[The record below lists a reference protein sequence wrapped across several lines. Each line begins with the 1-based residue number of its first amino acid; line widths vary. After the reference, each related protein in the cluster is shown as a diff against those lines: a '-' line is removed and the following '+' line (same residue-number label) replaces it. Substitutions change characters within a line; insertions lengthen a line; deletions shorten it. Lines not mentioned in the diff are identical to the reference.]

1 MATLFPYSHIFDK
14 LHRFTWIIILSSV
27 LFLALLVI
35 ICTTTVRK
43 ITRPLKIFAAS
54 THSIAEGNFNIT
66 LPVIHTQDEMLDLYN
81 AFSEMQ
87 EKLSKYMK
95 NLETTIA
102 AKEKIES
109 ELRIAHDIQ
118 MSMLPKNFPP
128 FPGHEIDLYAVLYP
142 ARQVGGDLY
151 DFFIHENTLFF
162 AIGDVSGKGIP
173 ASLLMASTISLLRTL
188 SSGSNSPSQ
197 IAYSL
202 NNSIAERNE
211 ADMFVTFFIGMLD
224 LRTGVMKYC
233 NAGHTPP
240 VLTSPD

>member
-1 MATLFPYSHIFDK
+1 
-14 LHRFTWIIILSSV
+14 
-27 LFLALLVI
+27 
-35 ICTTTVRK
+35 
-43 ITRPLKIFAAS
+43 
-54 THSIAEGNFNIT
+54 
-66 LPVIHTQDEMLDLYN
+66 
-81 AFSEMQ
+81 MQ

-162 AIGDVSGKGIP
+162 AIGDACF
-173 ASLLMASTISLLRTL
+173 ASDGLYHQSATYAFLRQQFSVTDCL
-188 SSGSNSPSQ
+188 
-197 IAYSL
+197 
-202 NNSIAERNE
+202 
-211 ADMFVTFFIGMLD
+211 FV
-224 LRTGVMKYC
+224 K
-233 NAGHTPP
+233 
-240 VLTSPD
+240 

>member
-197 IAYSL
+197 IALSL
-202 NNSIAERNE
+202 IH
-211 ADMFVTFFIGMLD
+211 I
-224 LRTGVMKYC
+224 
-233 NAGHTPP
+233 
-240 VLTSPD
+240 